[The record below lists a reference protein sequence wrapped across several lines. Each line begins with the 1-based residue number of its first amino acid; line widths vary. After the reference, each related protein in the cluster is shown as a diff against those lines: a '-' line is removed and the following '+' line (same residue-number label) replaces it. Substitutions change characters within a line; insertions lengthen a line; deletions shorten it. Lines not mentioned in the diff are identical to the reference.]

1 MHSDADFL
9 VDVWET
15 ESDGK
20 DSLKA
25 VGLSPTRPPG
35 IHTSLFSD
43 KKKMN
48 EDLLMQRD
56 SIYSLPVMSVM
67 RGIGG
72 YCGVLQYPLLRNDNS
87 YTCIECKGC
96 W

>member
-35 IHTSLFSD
+35 IHTSLLSD
-43 KKKMN
+43 KKN
-48 EDLLMQRD
+48 E
-56 SIYSLPVMSVM
+56 
-67 RGIGG
+67 RGFTNAEGQHLFFACDVSDEG
-72 YCGVLQYPLLRNDNS
+72 YWRILRS
-87 YTCIECKGC
+87 PAISALA
-96 W
+96 